1 MGKTSDPMKIQ
12 CGKAGELLAWP
23 PAHGER
29 LQPGTAP
36 CHCPTSTVVTVKQSL
51 CQGALG
57 SCLDTDP
64 KKRLCLV
71 VEKHLECAK
80 AQGSITRG
88 RPWASSSR
96 NLRDLQVPCA
106 GKGRRERDLCYIAEH
121 ADSFL
126 LPLHSS
132 LQPSSWVSMKLPDAL
147 RLRTTHK
154 VSWFTPKW

>member
-1 MGKTSDPMKIQ
+1 MAKYNPKGQALGKTPDSMKIQ

-23 PAHGER
+23 LARGER

-36 CHCPTSTVVTVKQSL
+36 CHCPTSTAVTIEQSL

-57 SCLDTDP
+57 PCLDTDP
-64 KKRLCLV
+64 KKRLCQV

-96 NLRDLQVPCA
+96 NFIDLQVPCVE
-106 GKGRRERDLCYIAEH
+106 KGRVGEVYSKIGNKFKVLWNGIAE
-121 ADSFL
+121 SQN
-126 LPLHSS
+126 S
-132 LQPSSWVSMKLPDAL
+132 LD
-147 RLRTTHK
+147 
-154 VSWFTPKW
+154 